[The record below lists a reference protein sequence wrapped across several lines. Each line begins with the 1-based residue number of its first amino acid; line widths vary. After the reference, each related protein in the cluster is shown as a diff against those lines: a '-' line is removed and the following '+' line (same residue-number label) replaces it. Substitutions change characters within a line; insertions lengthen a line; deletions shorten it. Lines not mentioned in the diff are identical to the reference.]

1 MKPIQ
6 GTFATLDSRVGSVTE
21 EQLLITFSSTSDN
34 LGVGLLN
41 QSQATTVSDDTN
53 MSDLSGQ
60 PAATSEDDGMALDL
74 VRDID
79 ENIFLMIFLLGMLT
93 NTLTIYM
100 LNQHQIGS
108 KFRYCYLFKSL
119 IQQF

>member
-1 MKPIQ
+1 M
-6 GTFATLDSRVGSVTE
+6 GSVTE
-21 EQLLITFSSTSDN
+21 EQLLITFSSTSDD
-34 LGVGLLN
+34 LGAGLLN

-60 PAATSEDDGMALDL
+60 SVATSEDDGMALDL

-100 LNQHQIGS
+100 LNKHQIGS

-119 IQQF
+119 IRQF